1 MACFLN
7 YNSQNNTA
15 GKPILHYATQNTK
28 NMSSDIY
35 TILQYFS
42 FV

>member
-15 GKPILHYATQNTK
+15 GKPILHYATQNMK
-28 NMSSDIY
+28 KHE
-35 TILQYFS
+35 
-42 FV
+42 